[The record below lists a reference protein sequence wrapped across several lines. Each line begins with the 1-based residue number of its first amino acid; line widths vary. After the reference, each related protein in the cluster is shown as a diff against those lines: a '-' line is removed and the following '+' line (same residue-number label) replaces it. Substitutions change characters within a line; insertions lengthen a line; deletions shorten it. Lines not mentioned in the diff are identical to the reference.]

1 MIADNERD
9 EVIIKNQLILI
20 DPAVLIVVPPQK
32 TTADP
37 MMENM
42 LVA

>member
-20 DPAVLIVVPPQK
+20 DPAVLIVVPPPK

>member
-9 EVIIKNQLILI
+9 EVIKKNQLILI